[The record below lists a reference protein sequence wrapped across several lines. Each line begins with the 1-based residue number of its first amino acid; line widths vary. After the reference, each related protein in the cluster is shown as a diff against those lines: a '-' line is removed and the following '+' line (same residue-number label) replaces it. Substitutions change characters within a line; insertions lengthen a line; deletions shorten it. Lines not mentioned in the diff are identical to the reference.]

1 MRKTIKEIATI
12 IGGIVQGDGS
22 LSIESVASL
31 DTPKEGAIAFVN
43 DKKLLPEAEATKLA
57 CLIAPKDAS
66 SSKKTLILVENPKL
80 SWAKL
85 LGVFHPARQF
95 EPLMSDKAC
104 IAKSAKVS
112 QGAHIAPFAYIGER
126 SVIGKGS
133 VILPFAF
140 IDDDVVIGNE
150 TIIHPNVSIY
160 ERCRIGNGVIIHSG
174 AVIGADGFGYVVTTK
189 GQEKIPQVGNVIVE
203 DDVEIGACAT
213 IDRATIG
220 STIVKK
226 GTKID
231 NLVQVAHNVEIG
243 EHSAIS
249 AHTGI
254 SGSSKIGNRVT
265 LAGQVGVA
273 DHCEIGD
280 GATVGAQAGLPTG
293 KKIPPEA
300 TYFGSPARPY
310 EEMRK
315 QFAAQLRIAETT
327 EKVHQLEK
335 KIKELEARLEEL
347 AKA

>member
-1 MRKTIKEIATI
+1 MKKTVKEIAAI
-12 IGGIVQGDGS
+12 IGGTIQGDGN
-22 LSIESVASL
+22 LLIENVASL
-31 DTPKEGAIAFVN
+31 DTPKKGTIAFIN
-43 DKKLLPEAEATKLA
+43 DKKLLTEAEATKLA
-57 CLIAPKDAS
+57 CLIVPKDTPA
-66 SSKKTLILVENPKL
+66 SKKTLILVDNPKL

-85 LGVFHPARQF
+85 LEIFYPARQF
-95 EPLMSDKAC
+95 EPFMSDKAY
-104 IAKSAKVS
+104 IAKSAKIS
-112 QGAHIAPFAYIGER
+112 SGAHIAPFAYIGER

-140 IDDDVVIGNE
+140 IDDDVEIGNE
-150 TIIHPNVSIY
+150 TIIHSNVSIY
-160 ERCRIGNGVIIHSG
+160 ERCRIGNGVVIYAG
-174 AVIGADGFGYVVTTK
+174 AVVGADGFGYVVTAK
-189 GQEKIPQVGNVIVE
+189 GQEKIPQVGNVIIE

-213 IDRATIG
+213 IDRATVG
-220 STIVKK
+220 STIIKK

-231 NLVQVAHNVEIG
+231 NLVQIAHNVEIG

-273 DHCEIGD
+273 DHCEIGN
-280 GATVGAQAGLPTG
+280 GATVGAQAGVPTG
-293 KKIPPEA
+293 KKIPSEA

-335 KIKELEARLEEL
+335 KIKELEIRLEEL
-347 AKA
+347 TKA